1 MKKYLLLSAII
12 PFFFRVVILVLI
24 IQIHFVPNY
33 TFTVDIN
40 MNLPAYSNL
49 QYASNAIYYP
59 GVGARGIIVLIP
71 VVAIMPLMLL
81 VPNQAI
87 VFDYD
92 H

>member
-1 MKKYLLLSAII
+1 
-12 PFFFRVVILVLI
+12 
-24 IQIHFVPNY
+24 
-33 TFTVDIN
+33 

-49 QYASNAIYYP
+49 QYASNAFIIS

-71 VVAIMPLMLL
+71 VVVIMPLMLL

-87 VFDYD
+87 SVFDYD

>member
-1 MKKYLLLSAII
+1 
-12 PFFFRVVILVLI
+12 VILVLI

-59 GVGARGIIVLIP
+59 GVARGIIVLIP

-81 VPNQAI
+81 VPTKP
-87 VFDYD
+87 
-92 H
+92 

>member
-1 MKKYLLLSAII
+1 
-12 PFFFRVVILVLI
+12 
-24 IQIHFVPNY
+24 
-33 TFTVDIN
+33 

-81 VPNQAI
+81 VQPTKCS
-87 VFDYD
+87 VRL
-92 H
+92 